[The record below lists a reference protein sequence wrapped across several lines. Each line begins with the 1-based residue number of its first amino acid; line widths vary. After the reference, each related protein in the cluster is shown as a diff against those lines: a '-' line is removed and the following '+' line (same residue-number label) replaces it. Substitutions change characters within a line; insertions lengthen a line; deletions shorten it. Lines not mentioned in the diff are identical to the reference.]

1 MTDELS
7 HVALQHS
14 DLFKVEYAFGLQGNK
29 TQNLQY
35 ILERMKLKAKRYD
48 KPFKI
53 KIFIVGSE
61 IIKRRH
67 PLYDSIQ

>member
-1 MTDELS
+1 MSYYTWLLDVLIYP
-7 HVALQHS
+7 
-14 DLFKVEYAFGLQGNK
+14 KVGYAFGLKGNK

-35 ILERMKLKAKRYD
+35 ILEKMKLKEKRYN

-67 PLYDSIQ
+67 ALYDSIQ